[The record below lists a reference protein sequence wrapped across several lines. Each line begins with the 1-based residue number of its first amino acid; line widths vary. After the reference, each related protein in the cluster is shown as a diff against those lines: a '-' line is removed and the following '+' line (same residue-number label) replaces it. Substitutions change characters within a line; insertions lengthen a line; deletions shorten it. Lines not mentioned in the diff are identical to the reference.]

1 MKLKKILLV
10 ITGCL
15 SLALGAIGAVLPIL
29 PTVPFL
35 MLSAFC
41 FAKSSEK
48 LHRWFISTKLY
59 KKNLESFMQGKGMTV
74 GTKVRIMSTV
84 TILMAIG
91 FIMMSR
97 VPVGRIILAVVWVCH
112 VLYFVF
118 GVKTLKADNQAEG
131 VVKEVADVD

>member
-1 MKLKKILLV
+1 MRLKKALLV
-10 ITGCL
+10 VVGCL

-48 LHRWFISTKLY
+48 LHSWFISTKLY
-59 KKNLESFMQGKGMTV
+59 KKNLESFVKGEGMTV
-74 GTKVRIMSTV
+74 KTKVKIMSTV

-97 VPVGRIILAVVWVCH
+97 VPVGRVILAIVWVCH
-112 VLYFVF
+112 VMYFVF
-118 GVKTLKADNQAEG
+118 RVKTLKVESLP
-131 VVKEVADVD
+131 ESE

>member
-1 MKLKKILLV
+1 MRLKKALLV
-10 ITGCL
+10 VVGCL

-48 LHRWFISTKLY
+48 LHSWFISTKLY
-59 KKNLESFMQGKGMTV
+59 KKNLESFVKGEGMTV
-74 GTKVRIMSTV
+74 KTKVKIMSTV
-84 TILMAIG
+84 TILMVIG

-97 VPVGRIILAVVWVCH
+97 VPVGRVILAIVWVCH
-112 VLYFVF
+112 VVYFVF
-118 GVKTLKADNQAEG
+118 RVKTLKVESLP
-131 VVKEVADVD
+131 ESE

>member
-1 MKLKKILLV
+1 MRLKKALLV
-10 ITGCL
+10 VVGCL

-48 LHRWFISTKLY
+48 LHSWFISTKLY
-59 KKNLESFMQGKGMTV
+59 KKNLERFVKGEGMTV
-74 GTKVRIMSTV
+74 KTKVKIMSTV

-97 VPVGRIILAVVWVCH
+97 VPVGRVILAIVWVCH
-112 VLYFVF
+112 VVYFVF
-118 GVKTLKADNQAEG
+118 RVKTLKVESFP
-131 VVKEVADVD
+131 ESE

>member
-1 MKLKKILLV
+1 MRLKKALLV
-10 ITGCL
+10 VVGCL

-48 LHRWFISTKLY
+48 LHSWFISTNLY
-59 KKNLESFMQGKGMTV
+59 KKNLESFIKGEGMTV
-74 GTKVRIMSTV
+74 KTKVKIMSTV

-97 VPVGRIILAVVWVCH
+97 VPVGRVILAIVWVCH
-112 VLYFVF
+112 VVYFVF
-118 GVKTLKADNQAEG
+118 RVKTLKVESFP
-131 VVKEVADVD
+131 ESE

>member
-1 MKLKKILLV
+1 MRLKKALLV
-10 ITGCL
+10 VVGCL

-48 LHRWFISTKLY
+48 LHSWFISTKLY
-59 KKNLESFMQGKGMTV
+59 KKNLESFVKGEGMTV
-74 GTKVRIMSTV
+74 KTKVKIMSTV

-97 VPVGRIILAVVWVCH
+97 VPVGRGILAIVWVCH
-112 VLYFVF
+112 VVDFVF
-118 GVKTLKADNQAEG
+118 RLKVESFP
-131 VVKEVADVD
+131 ESE

>member
-1 MKLKKILLV
+1 MRLKKALLV
-10 ITGCL
+10 VVGCI

-41 FAKSSEK
+41 FVKSSEK
-48 LHRWFISTKLY
+48 LHSWFISTNLY
-59 KKNLESFMQGKGMTV
+59 KKNLESFIKGEGMTV
-74 GTKVRIMSTV
+74 KTKVKIMSTV

-97 VPVGRIILAVVWVCH
+97 VPNGRGILAIVWVCH
-112 VLYFVF
+112 VVYFVF
-118 GVKTLKADNQAEG
+118 GVKTLKE
-131 VVKEVADVD
+131 ESFPESE

>member
-1 MKLKKILLV
+1 MRLKKALLV
-10 ITGCL
+10 VVGCI

-48 LHRWFISTKLY
+48 LHSWFISTKLY
-59 KKNLESFMQGKGMTV
+59 KKNLESFVKGEGMTV
-74 GTKVRIMSTV
+74 KTKVKIMSTV

-97 VPVGRIILAVVWVCH
+97 VPVGRVILAIVWVCH
-112 VLYFVF
+112 VVYFVF
-118 GVKTLKADNQAEG
+118 RVKTLKE
-131 VVKEVADVD
+131 ESFPESE

>member
-1 MKLKKILLV
+1 MRLKKALLV
-10 ITGCL
+10 VVGCI

-48 LHRWFISTKLY
+48 LHSWFISTKLY
-59 KKNLESFMQGKGMTV
+59 KKNLESFVKGEGMTV
-74 GTKVRIMSTV
+74 KTKVKIMSTV

-97 VPVGRIILAVVWVCH
+97 VPVGRVILAIVWVCH
-112 VLYFVF
+112 VVYFVF
-118 GVKTLKADNQAEG
+118 RVKTLKVESFP
-131 VVKEVADVD
+131 ESE

>member
-1 MKLKKILLV
+1 MRLKKALLV
-10 ITGCL
+10 VVGCL

-48 LHRWFISTKLY
+48 LHSWFISTKLY
-59 KKNLESFMQGKGMTV
+59 KKNLESFVKGEGMTV
-74 GTKVRIMSTV
+74 KTKVKIMSTV

-97 VPVGRIILAVVWVCH
+97 VPVGRVILAIVWVCH
-112 VLYFVF
+112 VVYFVF
-118 GVKTLKADNQAEG
+118 RVKTLKE
-131 VVKEVADVD
+131 ESFPESE

>member
-1 MKLKKILLV
+1 MRLKKALLV
-10 ITGCL
+10 VVGCL

-48 LHRWFISTKLY
+48 LHSWFISTKLY
-59 KKNLESFMQGKGMTV
+59 KKNLESFVKGEGMTV
-74 GTKVRIMSTV
+74 KTKVKIMSTV

-97 VPVGRIILAVVWVCH
+97 VPVGRGILAIVWVCH
-112 VLYFVF
+112 VVYFVF
-118 GVKTLKADNQAEG
+118 RVKTLKVESFP
-131 VVKEVADVD
+131 ESE

>member
-1 MKLKKILLV
+1 MRLKKALLV
-10 ITGCL
+10 VVGCL

-48 LHRWFISTKLY
+48 LHSWFISTNLY
-59 KKNLESFMQGKGMTV
+59 KKNLESFVKGEGMTV
-74 GTKVRIMSTV
+74 KTKVKIMSTV

-97 VPVGRIILAVVWVCH
+97 VPVGRVILAIVWVCH
-112 VLYFVF
+112 VVYFVF
-118 GVKTLKADNQAEG
+118 RVKTLKVESFP
-131 VVKEVADVD
+131 ESE

>member
-1 MKLKKILLV
+1 MRLKKALLV
-10 ITGCL
+10 VVGCL

-48 LHRWFISTKLY
+48 LHSWFISTKLY
-59 KKNLESFMQGKGMTV
+59 KKNLESFVKGEGMTV
-74 GTKVRIMSTV
+74 KTKVKIMSTV

-97 VPVGRIILAVVWVCH
+97 EPVGRVILAIVWVCH
-112 VLYFVF
+112 VVYFVF
-118 GVKTLKADNQAEG
+118 RVKTLKVESFP
-131 VVKEVADVD
+131 ESE

>member
-1 MKLKKILLV
+1 MRLKKALLV
-10 ITGCL
+10 VVGCL

-48 LHRWFISTKLY
+48 LHSWFISTKLY
-59 KKNLESFMQGKGMTV
+59 QKNLESFIKGEGMTV
-74 GTKVRIMSTV
+74 KTKVKIMSTV

-97 VPVGRIILAVVWVCH
+97 VPVGRGILAIVWVCH
-112 VLYFVF
+112 VVYFVF
-118 GVKTLKADNQAEG
+118 GVKTLKE
-131 VVKEVADVD
+131 ESFPESE

>member
-1 MKLKKILLV
+1 MRLKKALFV
-10 ITGCL
+10 VVGCL

-48 LHRWFISTKLY
+48 LHSWFISTKLY
-59 KKNLESFMQGKGMTV
+59 KKNLESFVKGEGMTV
-74 GTKVRIMSTV
+74 KTKVKIMSTV

-97 VPVGRIILAVVWVCH
+97 VPVGRVILAIVWVCH
-112 VLYFVF
+112 VVYFVF
-118 GVKTLKADNQAEG
+118 RVKTLKVESFP
-131 VVKEVADVD
+131 ESE

>member
-1 MKLKKILLV
+1 MRLKKALLV
-10 ITGCL
+10 VVGCL
-15 SLALGAIGAVLPIL
+15 SLALGTIGAVLPIL

-48 LHRWFISTKLY
+48 LHSWFISTKLY
-59 KKNLESFMQGKGMTV
+59 KKNLESFVKGEGMTV
-74 GTKVRIMSTV
+74 KIMSTV

-97 VPVGRIILAVVWVCH
+97 VPVGRVILAIVWVCH
-112 VLYFVF
+112 VVYFVF
-118 GVKTLKADNQAEG
+118 RVKTLKVESFP
-131 VVKEVADVD
+131 ESE

>member
-1 MKLKKILLV
+1 MRLKKALLV
-10 ITGCL
+10 VVGCL

-48 LHRWFISTKLY
+48 LHSWFISTKLY
-59 KKNLESFMQGKGMTV
+59 KKNLESFVKGEGMTV
-74 GTKVRIMSTV
+74 KTKVKIMSTV

-91 FIMMSR
+91 FIMMPR
-97 VPVGRIILAVVWVCH
+97 VPVGRVILAIVWVCH
-112 VLYFVF
+112 VVYFVF
-118 GVKTLKADNQAEG
+118 RVKTLKVESFP
-131 VVKEVADVD
+131 ESE

>member
-1 MKLKKILLV
+1 MKLKKALLV
-10 ITGCL
+10 VIGCL

-48 LHRWFISTKLY
+48 LHSWFISTKLY
-59 KKNLESFMQGKGMTV
+59 KKNLESFVKGEGMTV
-74 GTKVRIMSTV
+74 KTKVKIMSTV

-97 VPVGRIILAVVWVCH
+97 VPVGRAILAVVWVCH
-112 VLYFVF
+112 VVYFVF
-118 GVKTLKADNQAEG
+118 GVKTLK
-131 VVKEVADVD
+131 V

>member
-1 MKLKKILLV
+1 MRLKKALLV
-10 ITGCL
+10 VVGCL
-15 SLALGAIGAVLPIL
+15 SLALGTIGVVLPIL

-48 LHRWFISTKLY
+48 LHSWFISTKLY
-59 KKNLESFMQGKGMTV
+59 KKNLESFVKGEGMTV
-74 GTKVRIMSTV
+74 KTKVKIMSTV

-97 VPVGRIILAVVWVCH
+97 VPVGRVILAIVWVCH
-112 VLYFVF
+112 VVYFVF
-118 GVKTLKADNQAEG
+118 RVKTLKVESFP
-131 VVKEVADVD
+131 ESE

>member
-1 MKLKKILLV
+1 MRLKKALLV
-10 ITGCL
+10 VVGCL

-48 LHRWFISTKLY
+48 LHSWFISTKLY
-59 KKNLESFMQGKGMTV
+59 KKNLESFVKGEGMTV
-74 GTKVRIMSTV
+74 KTKVKIMSTV

-97 VPVGRIILAVVWVCH
+97 VPVGRGILAIAWVCH
-112 VLYFVF
+112 VVYFVF
-118 GVKTLKADNQAEG
+118 GVKTLKE
-131 VVKEVADVD
+131 ESFPESE

>member
-1 MKLKKILLV
+1 MRLKKALLV
-10 ITGCL
+10 VVGCL

-48 LHRWFISTKLY
+48 LHSWFISTKLY
-59 KKNLESFMQGKGMTV
+59 KKNLESFVKGEGMTV
-74 GTKVRIMSTV
+74 KTNVKIMSTV

-97 VPVGRIILAVVWVCH
+97 VPVGRVILAIVWVCH
-112 VLYFVF
+112 VVYFVF
-118 GVKTLKADNQAEG
+118 RVKTLKVESFP
-131 VVKEVADVD
+131 ESE

>member
-1 MKLKKILLV
+1 MRLKKALLV
-10 ITGCL
+10 VVGCL
-15 SLALGAIGAVLPIL
+15 SLSLGAIGAVLPIL

-48 LHRWFISTKLY
+48 LHSWFISTKLY
-59 KKNLESFMQGKGMTV
+59 KKNLESFVKGEGMTV
-74 GTKVRIMSTV
+74 KTKVKIMSTV

-97 VPVGRIILAVVWVCH
+97 VPVGRVILAIVWVCH
-112 VLYFVF
+112 VVYFVF
-118 GVKTLKADNQAEG
+118 RVKTLKVESFP
-131 VVKEVADVD
+131 ESE

>member
-1 MKLKKILLV
+1 MKLKKALLV
-10 ITGCL
+10 VVGCL

-48 LHRWFISTKLY
+48 LHSWFISTKLY
-59 KKNLESFMQGKGMTV
+59 KKNLESFVKGEGMTV
-74 GTKVRIMSTV
+74 KTKVKIMSTV

-97 VPVGRIILAVVWVCH
+97 VPVGRAILAVVWVCH
-112 VLYFVF
+112 VVYFVF
-118 GVKTLKADNQAEG
+118 GVKTLK
-131 VVKEVADVD
+131 V

>member
-1 MKLKKILLV
+1 MRLKKALLV
-10 ITGCL
+10 VVGCL

-48 LHRWFISTKLY
+48 LHSWFISTKLY
-59 KKNLESFMQGKGMTV
+59 KKNLESFVKGEGMTV
-74 GTKVRIMSTV
+74 KTKVKIMSTV

-97 VPVGRIILAVVWVCH
+97 VPVGRVILAIVWVCH
-112 VLYFVF
+112 VVFFVF
-118 GVKTLKADNQAEG
+118 GVKTLKVESFP
-131 VVKEVADVD
+131 ESE

>member
-1 MKLKKILLV
+1 MRLKKALLV
-10 ITGCL
+10 VVGCI

-48 LHRWFISTKLY
+48 LHSWFISTKLY
-59 KKNLESFMQGKGMTV
+59 KKNLESFVKGEGMTV
-74 GTKVRIMSTV
+74 KTKVKIMSTV

-97 VPVGRIILAVVWVCH
+97 VPVGRGILAIVWVCH
-112 VLYFVF
+112 VVYFVF
-118 GVKTLKADNQAEG
+118 GVKTLKE
-131 VVKEVADVD
+131 ESFPESE